1 MSRRRALALLALLAL
16 PLGCKTDQT
25 LVFVGGE
32 PVDATE
38 VDRDPLML
46 LPSGA
51 LVLGTLDAAALFRS
65 SAAGEVN
72 RIVSNLIPLGPE
84 SNFVPQRDVERVY
97 GAVYAMQGADFV
109 AVVQGRFDLAALE
122 RAAQAR
128 AQTPSGAP
136 LVVTRYGDRN
146 LYTVANIGFTPLTPR
161 TVISGNETG
170 MRRALDRL
178 RYRQAPGQGIP
189 TWMRELLEQAVG
201 SATPGMPPSAPGAP
215 PSTTAT
221 PGARPAFAMVGD
233 VSGQGVVAA
242 AGERLPF
249 LSGLGMVRVLG
260 NFESPG
266 MNVVGSLTYADEQGA
281 EVGAE
286 RLSDVQKLAYL
297 ATLMSTWGFG
307 GRMPE
312 MEVQRQGT
320 DVAFATELDTTLM
333 NVVLRAI
340 ADVLAPVQD
349 RPPTFWGG

>member
-1 MSRRRALALLALLAL
+1 MARGRLSRRRALALLPLLAW
-16 PLGCKTDQT
+16 GCSSNQS

-32 PVDATE
+32 PVNAAD

-46 LPSGA
+46 LPTGG

-65 SAAGEVN
+65 SAASDVG
-72 RIVSNLIPLGPE
+72 RIVQNLVPLGPE

-122 RAAQAR
+122 QAAQAR

-136 LVVTRYGDRN
+136 LVQTRYGDRN
-146 LYTVANIGFTPLTPR
+146 IYTVANIGFTPLTDR

-178 RYRQAPGQGIP
+178 RYAQRGPGVP
-189 TWMRELLEQAVG
+189 TWMRELLEQAVPSVG
-201 SATPGMPPSAPGAP
+201 SAGTAPAAGAAPSAGAK
-215 PSTTAT
+215 
-221 PGARPAFAMVGD
+221 PAFAMVGD

-249 LSGLGMVRVLG
+249 LSGLGMIRVLG
-260 NFESPG
+260 NFETPG
-266 MNVVGSLTYADEQGA
+266 MNVVGSLTYADEPTA

-297 ATLMSTWGFG
+297 ASLMSTWGFG
-307 GRMPE
+307 GRMPD

-320 DVAFATELDTTLM
+320 NVAFATELDTTLM
-333 NVVLRAI
+333 SVMFRAI
-340 ADVLAPVQD
+340 ADVVAPTQQQ
-349 RPPTFWGG
+349 PTLWGG